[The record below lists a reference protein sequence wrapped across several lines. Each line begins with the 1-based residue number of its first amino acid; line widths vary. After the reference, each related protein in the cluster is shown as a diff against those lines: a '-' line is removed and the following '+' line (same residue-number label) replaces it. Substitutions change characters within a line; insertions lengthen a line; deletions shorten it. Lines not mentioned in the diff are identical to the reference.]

1 MFYYIFRNNIYVI
14 KIDEDISYYDII
26 GFNILY
32 HIFSIVDIEDERKIF
47 IMDMSKNTFSYFIQ
61 YKINY
66 LPSFNPNIVSIDDIK
81 YKN

>member
-32 HIFSIVDIEDERKIF
+32 HIFSIVDIEDER
-47 IMDMSKNTFSYFIQ
+47 
-61 YKINY
+61 
-66 LPSFNPNIVSIDDIK
+66 
-81 YKN
+81 